1 MALSADSGMK
11 VSASDPMNNE
21 PDDDVG
27 DTARGG
33 GSTLKV
39 LGILVCVVILLAG
52 LWMGFGDRVMTMF
65 GAAESDV
72 PVIAVDPAPIK
83 IRPESPGG
91 MQVPNQG
98 RLVYGVVDG
107 SSALPRVERLL
118 P

>member
-52 LWMGFGDRVMTMF
+52 LWMGFGDRVMTMLWLFCWPAF
-65 GAAESDV
+65 GWV
-72 PVIAVDPAPIK
+72 
-83 IRPESPGG
+83 
-91 MQVPNQG
+91 
-98 RLVYGVVDG
+98 
-107 SSALPRVERLL
+107 SAIVS
-118 P
+118 